1 MKKIKNNMIILFLLV
16 IVLIVFLF
24 YINKNNEGFDANTK
38 ITSGEYMI
46 TWNGKVLC
54 DININKNGTVCF
66 LDPFNDIITNSSNG
80 LGINSYKWTVIP
92 RSTSSTEKY
101 FYIKN
106 GRSGSF
112 LAYKKKEYQN
122 EYDKLWVYK
131 PSSNTNNNKEPHD
144 KFTAI
149 PLIDGTERFNLV
161 TDTRPEGTLFTINVS
176 STNNEKYEVTRST
189 ENSISNETKKIYVR
203 FIPL

>member
-1 MKKIKNNMIILFLLV
+1 MIILFLLL

-38 ITSGEYMI
+38 ITTGDYMI

-54 DININKNGTVCF
+54 DINNNKDGTVCF

-92 RSTSSTEKY
+92 KTTSSTEKY

-112 LAYKKKEYQN
+112 LAFKKNQYKSD
-122 EYDKLWVYK
+122 YDKLWVYK
-131 PSSNTNNNKEPHD
+131 PSTTDPTKNNTNLHD

-149 PLIDGTERFNLV
+149 PLIDGTERFNLE
-161 TDTRPEGTLFTINVS
+161 TDNRAGNTLFSINVS
-176 STNNEKYEVTRST
+176 TTNNEKYEVTRSA
-189 ENSISNETKKIYVR
+189 EKSISDETNKIYVR